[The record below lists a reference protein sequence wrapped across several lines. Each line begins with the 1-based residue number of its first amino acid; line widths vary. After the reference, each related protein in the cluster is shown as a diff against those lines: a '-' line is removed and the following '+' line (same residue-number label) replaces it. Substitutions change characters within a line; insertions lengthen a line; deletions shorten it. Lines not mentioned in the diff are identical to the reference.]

1 MAENKSEN
9 IDDFDKM
16 LSDILEGESLKS
28 DNEQMSEEKSFDR
41 NKKYWVEADSE
52 PKKTNKSSTTIKNKT
67 TKPANKK
74 VGTKKISTTKA
85 KQANGKSEPQKP
97 KVKVGT
103 VIKTMLFTIFC
114 FLCSFCFVVIC
125 LTPIAPNVV
134 LRAFDY
140 VGAKNATYL
149 VYKRVYERHKTNE
162 NLYNVIQLAIER
174 KEYEDMEQYI
184 EIMVQ
189 GDKFSNFANKVD
201 EKNKLALGEMYS
213 IYANSYESYLR
224 GNWVLALYKNDN
236 KLSAKML
243 AIDSVEGTV
252 TELYVY
258 VKCIEG
264 DENLTN
270 IQKET
275 ELKTLQTRYNMVDM
289 LKIKLDSLQDEY
301 SMATTSSGKLV
312 AINQKILILDIII
325 TIGANSLKED
335 ELTDFKSERIALNT
349 EASNILKQLKE
360 V

>member
-16 LSDILEGESLKS
+16 LSDILEGESVKT
-28 DNEQMSEEKSFDR
+28 DNDSEIEEKPFDR
-41 NKKYWVEADSE
+41 NKKYWVEADNE
-52 PKKTNKSSTTIKNKT
+52 PKKSTQISTKNKR
-67 TKPANKK
+67 KSINKK
-74 VGTKKISTTKA
+74 TNSNNLSTSKN
-85 KQANGKSEPQKP
+85 QSEPQKP

-103 VIKTMLFTIFC
+103 VVKTILFTMFC

-125 LTPIAPNVV
+125 ATPIAPNIV

-174 KEYEDMEQYI
+174 KDYEDMEQYI
-184 EIMVQ
+184 ETMVQ

-201 EKNKLALGEMYS
+201 EKTKVALGDMYS
-213 IYANSYESYLR
+213 VYANSYESYLR
-224 GNWVLALYKNDN
+224 GNWVLALYKNNN

-258 VKCIEG
+258 VKCIEN

-289 LKIKLDSLQDEY
+289 LTIKLDSLQDEY

-325 TIGANSLKED
+325 TIGTNSLKEE
-335 ELTDFKSERIALNT
+335 ELANFKTERIALNT
-349 EASNILKQLKE
+349 EANSILKELE
-360 V
+360 GV

>member
-16 LSDILEGESLKS
+16 LSDILAGENIKTEDEETQEGKA
-28 DNEQMSEEKSFDR
+28 FDR
-41 NKKYWVEADSE
+41 NKKYWVEADKPS
-52 PKKTNKSSTTIKNKT
+52 KTNESSTASKNKR
-67 TKPANKK
+67 KPANKK
-74 VGTKKISTTKA
+74 DSTNKISTTKA
-85 KQANGKSEPQKP
+85 NSANSKTEQKKP
-97 KVKVGT
+97 MVKVGT
-103 VIKTMLFTIFC
+103 VIKTMLFTSFC

-140 VGAKNATYL
+140 VGAKSATYL

-174 KEYEDMEQYI
+174 KNYEDMEKYI

-201 EKNKLALGEMYS
+201 EKTKIALGDMYS
-213 IYANSYESYLR
+213 VYANSYESYLR
-224 GNWVLALYKNDN
+224 GNWVLALYKIDN

-258 VKCIEG
+258 VKCIES
-264 DENLTN
+264 DENLAN

-289 LKIKLDSLQDEY
+289 LKIKIDSLQDEY
-301 SMATTSSGKLV
+301 SMATTDSGKLV

-325 TIGANSLKED
+325 TIGTNSLKEE
-335 ELTDFKSERIALNT
+335 ELADFKAERIALNT
-349 EASNILKQLKE
+349 EANNILNNLNN
-360 V
+360 